1 MITPYQSDI
10 INNHKT
16 YGLVRY
22 HSGIK
27 TWFKKTPSE
36 WKIQLIM
43 QFNFISS

>member
-1 MITPYQSDI
+1 MITPYLSDI

-27 TWFKKTPSE
+27 TWFKK
-36 WKIQLIM
+36 LLVNGR
-43 QFNFISS
+43 FN